1 MQFSMSKVALA
12 VTGLSLLSSAA
23 FAGTMGDLNTD
34 TKRWFAFA
42 APIYGRITDGNIDRN
57 PLTVIT
63 APGVS
68 RTEYVPSLNSDWGLN
83 VGLGYRFGANAT
95 DQLSFGYTYLQNT
108 GRKTVESGIGS
119 DNSTDVSRIIGT
131 MNGGFSATAR
141 TKISYN
147 DFQLTLSRLLDGDW
161 NKNLELSRSYAIKAT
176 MIERSVNFLYTGGA
190 NSFAGVAIPGTATD
204 AGNYKFNFFG
214 IGPKAGLGARYK
226 FTEGF
231 SIGGDLS
238 LAILAGYAKSRY
250 NEALNLTQ
258 AGQIF
263 FSTPASSVYT
273 YSKQNPSSSLLALV
287 LGGNFSLKQSFAMQ
301 NTSKLDVELGYGGDA
316 YISSASDRMGAG
328 FSNNFAMENIFLK
341 FSYFS

>member
-1 MQFSMSKVALA
+1 MQFAMSKVALA
-12 VTGLSLLSSAA
+12 LAGLSLLSGAA
-23 FAGTMGDLNTD
+23 FAGSMGDINAD
-34 TKRWFAFA
+34 NKRWFAFA
-42 APIYGRITDGNIDRN
+42 APIYGRITDASIDRN
-57 PLTVIT
+57 TLTVVT

-108 GRKTVESGIGS
+108 GRKTVESGEGS
-119 DNSTDVSRIIGT
+119 VNSADISRILGN
-131 MNGGFSATAR
+131 MNGPFSAYGR

-147 DFQLTLSRLLDGDW
+147 DFQLSLSRVLDGDW
-161 NKNLELSRSYAIKAT
+161 NKNLELSRTYAIKAT
-176 MIERSVNFLYTGGA
+176 IIERSMNSLYTGGV
-190 NSFAGVAIPGTATD
+190 NNNLNVAIPGLATD
-204 AGNYKFNFFG
+204 AGSYKFNFFG

-250 NEALNLTQ
+250 NEALNLAQ
-258 AGQIF
+258 AGQVLF
-263 FSTPASSVYT
+263 NMPASSVYT
-273 YSKQNPSSSLLALV
+273 YNKQNPSSSLLALV
-287 LGGNFSLKQSFAMQ
+287 LGGNFSLKQTFAMQ
-301 NTSKLDVELGYGGDA
+301 NASKLDVELGYGGEA
-316 YISSASDRMGAG
+316 YAASANDRIALG

>member
-12 VTGLSLLSSAA
+12 VTGLSLLTGAA
-23 FAGTMGDLNTD
+23 FAGSMGDINTD

-42 APIYGRITDGNIDRN
+42 APIYGRITDGSIDRN
-57 PLTVIT
+57 TLAIIT
-63 APGVS
+63 APGLS
-68 RTEYVPSLNSDWGLN
+68 RTEYVPALNSDWGLN
-83 VGLGYRFGANAT
+83 VGVGYRFGANAT

-108 GRKTVESGIGS
+108 GKKTLGSGVGS
-119 DNSTDVSRIIGT
+119 EVNVDAISNIIFSMEGP
-131 MNGGFSATAR
+131 FSASAR
-141 TKISYN
+141 TKITYN
-147 DFQLTLSRLLDGDW
+147 DFQLALSRMLDGDW

-176 MIERSVNFLYTGGA
+176 IIDRSMNVQYNGGVRDFG
-190 NSFAGVAIPGTATD
+190 NTLIPGADT
-204 AGNYKFNFFG
+204 NSYKFNFFG

-231 SIGGDLS
+231 SVGGDLS

-250 NEALNLTQ
+250 NEALNLSQ
-258 AGQIF
+258 AARLF
-263 FSTPASSVYT
+263 NTPPATSSVYT
-273 YSKQNPSSSLLALV
+273 YNKQHPSSALLALV

-301 NTSKLDVELGYGGDA
+301 NASKLDVELGYGGEA
-316 YISSASDRMGAG
+316 YIPSASDRIGPG